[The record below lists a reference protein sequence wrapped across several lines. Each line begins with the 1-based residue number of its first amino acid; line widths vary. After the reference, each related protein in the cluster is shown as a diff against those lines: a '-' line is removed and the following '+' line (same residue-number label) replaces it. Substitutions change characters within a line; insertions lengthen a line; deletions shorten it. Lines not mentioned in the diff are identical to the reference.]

1 MSAQA
6 KYAGQICNICYQN
19 SSNYN
24 CIQCSFVI
32 CKNCRLNIQQL
43 KLDNACGQCR
53 KIKPWIENDVDH
65 YKILTIQKYI
75 EAILKI
81 LLYFTIILLIFILSL
96 TPIVLILVYIVGQLF
111 EIIYNMLSY
120 NLMLDINISLALIIP
135 LVL

>member
-24 CIQCSFVI
+24 CTRCSFVI
-32 CKNCRLNIQQL
+32 CKNCRLTIQQL

-65 YKILTIQKYI
+65 YKIITIQKYI
-75 EAILKI
+75 EALLKI
-81 LLYFTIILLIFILSL
+81 LLYFIITSLIFILSL
-96 TPIVLILVYIVGQLF
+96 APIGIILIYIVGQLL
-111 EIIYNMLSY
+111 EIIYNTLHFSLSVY
-120 NLMLDINISLALIIP
+120 FFLTL
-135 LVL
+135 